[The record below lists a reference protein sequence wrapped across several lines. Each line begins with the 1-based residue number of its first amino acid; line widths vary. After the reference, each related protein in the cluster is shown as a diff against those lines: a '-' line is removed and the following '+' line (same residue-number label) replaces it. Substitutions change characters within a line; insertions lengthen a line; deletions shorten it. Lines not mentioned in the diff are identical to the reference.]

1 MTESHFHEEELPT
14 PFDEGELAGR
24 DVASKV
30 NGDDESLGT
39 QGMIRGRRHRRSSFE
54 RISMRILATG
64 GIIGLD
70 VALGAIL
77 AANHVRGWIDGLVV
91 GVVSV
96 VLAAVLWSSRQ
107 L

>member
-1 MTESHFHEEELPT
+1 MTESQFPDEESTPPSNHDELVDQT
-14 PFDEGELAGR
+14 GAL
-24 DVASKV
+24 DVT
-30 NGDDESLGT
+30 GDDEALGT
-39 QGMIRGRRHRRSSFE
+39 QGMIRGRRHRRNAFE
-54 RISMRILATG
+54 RISMRFLATG

-77 AANHVRGWIDGLVV
+77 VANHVRGWIDGLVV